1 MCHSLKQR
9 EPEIETAPMR
19 LLVELLLATAALLL
33 TAACSSAAPST
44 APPAVTSLVGQRTA
58 ASTPCVFGQVKASR
72 DSGIFEVPS
81 GRFYSWTTADMIC
94 FDTAVLA
101 QQAGFR
107 PSQR

>member
-1 MCHSLKQR
+1 
-9 EPEIETAPMR
+9 MR
-19 LLVELLLATAALLL
+19 LLLKLLLVTAALLL
-33 TAACSSAAPST
+33 TAACNSAAPST

-72 DSGIFEVPS
+72 DSGIFEAPS

-94 FDTAVLA
+94 FDTVALA
-101 QQAGFR
+101 QEAGFR

>member
-1 MCHSLKQR
+1 
-9 EPEIETAPMR
+9 MR
-19 LLVELLLATAALLL
+19 LLLKLLLMTAALLL

-58 ASTPCVFGQVKASR
+58 ASSPCVFGQVKASR

-107 PSQR
+107 PSQRRLDTRNSGASGGGK

>member
-1 MCHSLKQR
+1 
-9 EPEIETAPMR
+9 MR
-19 LLVELLLATAALLL
+19 LLPKLLPIAAALLL
-33 TAACSSAAPST
+33 TGACSSVAPST
-44 APPAVTSLVGQRTA
+44 APPAVTSLAGQRTA
-58 ASTPCVFGQVKASR
+58 ASSPCVFGQVKASR

>member
-1 MCHSLKQR
+1 
-9 EPEIETAPMR
+9 MR
-19 LLVELLLATAALLL
+19 LLLKLLPITTALLL

-58 ASTPCVFGQVKASR
+58 ASSPCVFGQVKASR